1 MRAPVRGMIA
11 LAVVGT
17 LVSAQQAHAES
28 VFTVTGARSVGS
40 PELQHL
46 VLARGAAP
54 SCGTRA
60 LDFASFRA
68 DTVETVDVEVEGH
81 KGPSMAKQLAIFGIV
96 TAAVAY
102 AVIVLM
108 KSDDGSSKTQTP
120 GKTVPPTSAL
130 AGFAVPL
137 SRLR

>member
-1 MRAPVRGMIA
+1 MRAPVRGIIA
-11 LAVVGT
+11 LAVVGS
-17 LVSAQQAHAES
+17 LVSAQQARGES
-28 VFTVTGARSVGS
+28 AFTVTGARCAAT

-54 SCGTRA
+54 SCGTSA
-60 LDFASFRA
+60 LYFASSRA
-68 DTVETVDVEVEGH
+68 DTVETIDVEVEGH
-81 KGPSMAKQLAIFGIV
+81 KGPSMAKQLAVFAVV

-108 KSDDGSSKTQTP
+108 KSDNGSSKTQSS
-120 GKTVPPTSAL
+120 GKPVPTSAL